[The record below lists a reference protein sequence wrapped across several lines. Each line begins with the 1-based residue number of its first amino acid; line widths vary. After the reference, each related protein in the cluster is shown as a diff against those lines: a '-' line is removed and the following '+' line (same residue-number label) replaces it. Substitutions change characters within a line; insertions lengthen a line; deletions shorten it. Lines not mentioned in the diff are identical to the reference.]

1 MGKGRVDRVLEK
13 EGERS
18 TVRFCHNAVKS
29 SQKAFPECS
38 CLVFTFYF
46 PPFQPSFHRVYI
58 ANEGHQSFRLRI
70 DRLLPSSLYR
80 TLNPF
85 CDSSRSGTGGGSPSF
100 RTSCECKRLSWS
112 NSLENAADG
121 PSLLRNIV
129 YRLSPSLSPPP
140 ICIQRE
146 RVFLSYRGREEAEA
160 ENKTFLERGKGTW

>member
-1 MGKGRVDRVLEK
+1 MLEK

-46 PPFQPSFHRVYI
+46 PPFLPSFHRVYI

-146 RVFLSYRGREEAEA
+146 RVFLSYRGSRGRE
-160 ENKTFLERGKGTW
+160 